1 MTIKFRYD
9 RQFLPAALEVLETP
23 SSPTR
28 RALLLT
34 MCAFAGLAAAWGF
47 LGRVDIEAVAKGK
60 VQPAGR
66 VKVIEPLEPGR
77 VSTILVEDGAEIKS
91 GEQLLTLDPVEVKAD
106 ESAAV
111 HSLAVDVA
119 DAARYKA
126 AVELAAT
133 RDDLERDDARIEWN
147 EVVPEDL
154 RLREQQALAA
164 DLLQLAETLRNFDL
178 QKSER
183 QATLS
188 RLEGSLEA
196 DNRLAAT
203 LRQRVEMRQVL
214 ASHGNGTKADYL
226 DSLQE
231 LQRAEASVMADRGQR
246 GETLAAIAT
255 LVSDRSKILK
265 QFFADNTNKFEDASN
280 KAVLDTQSLAKA
292 RVHVARATLVSPID
306 GVVQKLAVTSI
317 GQVVTTGQDLMIIVP
332 NAGTL
337 NVEAFIEN
345 IDIGFVKVGQDVVI
359 KLDAF
364 PFTRYGTI
372 QGKVVKIAT
381 DAIDEEEARSLQAN
395 ATSLINS
402 ASRAASSNNPN
413 QKFVFPI
420 VISLNQKQFFI
431 GSKTVSDHPG
441 YECDG
446 RN

>member
-1 MTIKFRYD
+1 
-9 RQFLPAALEVLETP
+9 
-23 SSPTR
+23 
-28 RALLLT
+28 
-34 MCAFAGLAAAWGF
+34 MCAFAVLAAAWGF

-60 VQPAGR
+60 VQPAGH

-77 VSTILVEDGAEIKS
+77 VSTILVENGAEVKR

-106 ESAAV
+106 ESAAIQAF
-111 HSLAVDVA
+111 AVDVA

-126 AVELAAT
+126 AVELAAS
-133 RDDLERDDARIEWN
+133 RDPLDGDHPSVEWN
-147 EVVPEDL
+147 EVVSEDL
-154 RLREQQALAA
+154 RSREQQALAA

-178 QKSER
+178 QKAER

-231 LQRAEASVMADRGQR
+231 LERAEASVTADQGQH

-255 LVSDRSKILK
+255 LGSDRSKTLK
-265 QFFADNTNKFEDASN
+265 QFLADSTNKFEDASN
-280 KAVLDTQSLAKA
+280 KAVLDAQSLAKA
-292 RVHVARATLVSPID
+292 RAHVARSTLVSPID
-306 GVVQKLAVTSI
+306 GIVQKLAVTSI

-332 NAGTL
+332 NTGTL

-345 IDIGFVKVGQDVVI
+345 IDIGFVKVGQDVVV

-381 DAIDEEEARSLQAN
+381 DAIDDEEARGMQAN
-395 ATSLINS
+395 ATSLVNS
-402 ASRAASSNNPN
+402 ASRAASANNPN

-420 VISLNQKQFFI
+420 IISMTQREFDI
-431 GSKTVSDHPG
+431 GDQRVSITPGMSVTAEIKTDHQRLIDYILSPLTQTVSESLH
-441 YECDG
+441 E
-446 RN
+446 R